1 MIGRRERTTTTTN
14 QTHEISNNQH
24 RNLLIFPYEFLSD
37 FQALKLYIVE
47 FDKQNIP
54 MVLKD
59 RPSTDGFAQGRTF
72 YKDLVE
78 MGITNMQYVQDLDQ
92 KLSKE
97 GIIVGCHST
106 MLYEALDDDVPIW
119 YLPDTRCVMLSGII
133 PQSFHCLTLEF
144 CRTQALKDYE
154 SLWAPKKNSLPHP
167 TT

>member
-1 MIGRRERTTTTTN
+1 
-14 QTHEISNNQH
+14 
-24 RNLLIFPYEFLSD
+24 
-37 FQALKLYIVE
+37 
-47 FDKQNIP
+47 
-54 MVLKD
+54 
-59 RPSTDGFAQGRTF
+59 
-72 YKDLVE
+72 
-78 MGITNMQYVQDLDQ
+78 MQYVQDLDQ

-154 SLWAPKKNSLPHP
+154 SLWAPKKNSLPPSHYLAEFDSAQIENLL
-167 TT
+167 TNWTAV